1 MNHHSNFFHFHA
13 FSFPL
18 ADPVGVQICTLGV
31 QVLSFSCSFRQK
43 KLQNNRLAHRIWELM
58 PNPQENLGSATVYDF
73 KYVTME
79 GWSTVM
85 ETSVIML
92 SVLGSTGDIANRSG
106 K

>member
-1 MNHHSNFFHFHA
+1 MNPRSNFFHFHA

-18 ADPVGVQICTLGV
+18 ADPSGAQGTHSRV
-31 QVLSFSCSFRQK
+31 QVLSFSCSYREKNYKIIGQHTHFG
-43 KLQNNRLAHRIWELM
+43 IWF
-58 PNPQENLGSATVYDF
+58 PNPQETPGSATVYDF

-79 GWSTVM
+79 CWSTVM

-92 SVLGSTGDIANRSG
+92 SVSGGANKSG